1 MAVLKHIKSRNADY
15 SKAIEYLLFQHNEDT
30 GKPILDEQGRLLM
43 REEYYIDGLNCDPMS
58 FDTECEQLNASFH
71 KNQKWDEIKSH
82 HYVISF
88 DPKDKDECH
97 LTGKRAQSLCLEFA
111 KKHFPGYQALVVTHT
126 DGHSGSGT
134 IHKLSHFSSS
144 FSALFALMAST

>member
-82 HYVISF
+82 HYVIALSLSAWNL
-88 DPKDKDECH
+88 PKNIFLATRH
-97 LTGKRAQSLCLEFA
+97 LW
-111 KKHFPGYQALVVTHT
+111 
-126 DGHSGSGT
+126 
-134 IHKLSHFSSS
+134 
-144 FSALFALMAST
+144 

>member
-58 FDTECEQLNASFH
+58 FDTQ
-71 KNQKWDEIKSH
+71 
-82 HYVISF
+82 
-88 DPKDKDECH
+88 
-97 LTGKRAQSLCLEFA
+97 
-111 KKHFPGYQALVVTHT
+111 
-126 DGHSGSGT
+126 
-134 IHKLSHFSSS
+134 
-144 FSALFALMAST
+144 